1 MPIKKSNKKI
11 NILLPVAGKAQRFLD
26 QSYIMPKPLINV
38 SKRHMIDWALDS
50 INTKNANLIFIVRE
64 DHILSFDIDKILKKK
79 FGNKVKIIVA
89 KTITEGAAC
98 TCLLAEKLIDNDHP
112 LVIYTPDV
120 TFHKKWDPSSF
131 KNDGHLLIFKSNSP
145 AHSYAKINNQG
156 FVSLTAEKKVISDN
170 AAVGVYSFK
179 KGSDFVKSAKQMIEN
194 KDKFNNE
201 YYICP
206 VYNYLI
212 KEGKKITISKVD
224 KMHVLGTP
232 EDLVFFEKNI
242 ITQFGSKPVAL
253 CSDHSGMEL
262 KNLFIKFLK
271 KLKIEFIDYGSY
283 VESDNDY
290 PDYVSQAAKSILNN
304 ITSHGIGFCR
314 SGQGVNITANK
325 FKGIRSALIF
335 DTYTAE
341 YSVRHNSANFFSI
354 PSKYFN
360 KKDINK
366 VINVLRNSTFDGG
379 RHKLRI
385 DKITEIENI

>member
-1 MPIKKSNKKI
+1 MSLNKNKI

-50 INTKNANLIFIVRE
+50 MNIKNANLIFIVRE

-79 FGNKVKIIVA
+79 FGRNVKIVVA
-89 KTITEGAAC
+89 KSITEGAAC
-98 TCLLAEKLIDNDHP
+98 TCLLAEKHINNDSP

-120 TFHKKWDPSSF
+120 TFSKKWDPYTF
-131 KNDGHLLIFKSNSP
+131 KNDGHLLIFKSNSS
-145 AHSYAKINNQG
+145 AHSYAKVNEKG
-156 FVSLTAEKKVISDN
+156 FVTQTAEKKVISDN

-179 KGSDFVKSAKQMIEN
+179 KGSDFVKAAKLMIDSQ
-194 KDKFNNE
+194 DKFNNE

-212 KEGKKITISKVD
+212 KDGKKITISKVD

-232 EDLVFFEKNI
+232 EDLIFFENNI
-242 ITQFGSKPVAL
+242 INQFGDRPVAL
-253 CSDHSGMEL
+253 CSDHSGIEL
-262 KNLFIKFLK
+262 KNLFIKHLK
-271 KLKIEFIDYGSY
+271 KAKIEFIDYGSY
-283 VESDNDY
+283 VDTDNDY
-290 PDYVSQAAKSILNN
+290 PDYVSQATKSILNN

-335 DTYTAE
+335 DAYTAE
-341 YSVRHNSANFFSI
+341 YAIRHNSANFFSI
-354 PSKYFN
+354 PSKYFKSSDI
-360 KKDINK
+360 KKI
-366 VINVLRNSTFDGG
+366 INVLKNSSFDGG

-385 DKITEIENI
+385 DKISEIENY